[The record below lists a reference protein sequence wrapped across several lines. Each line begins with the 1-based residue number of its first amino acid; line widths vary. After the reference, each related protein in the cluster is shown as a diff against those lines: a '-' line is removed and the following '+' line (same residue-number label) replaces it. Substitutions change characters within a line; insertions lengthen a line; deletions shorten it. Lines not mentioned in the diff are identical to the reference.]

1 MSLATAPVEIG
12 SASLTRAAICDA
24 LREIGELSVHST
36 APDTPVAW
44 DAFPRW
50 ALSNYRGGRLAWL
63 AVHEYDALVILP
75 AGYEP
80 DTVEQ
85 GDSLLDRVAYAL
97 STVGVVQTAE
107 PIQIQFNSGTAM
119 PALRVR
125 IVPHINARH

>member
-1 MSLATAPVEIG
+1 MSLAVPVEIG
-12 SASLTRAAICDA
+12 SASETRTAICDA
-24 LREIGELSVHST
+24 LSALDEITVHRT

-50 ALSNYRGGRLAWL
+50 ALTNYTGGRIAWL
-63 AVHEYDALVILP
+63 ARHEYDALVILP

-85 GDSLLDRVAYAL
+85 GDSLLDRVAFAL
-97 STVGVVQTAE
+97 SAVGVVQTAE
-107 PIQIQFNSGTAM
+107 PIQLTFNAGTAM

-125 IVPHINARH
+125 VVPHINASH